1 MHAAMQASV
10 TNWGKLLI
18 ASGGALKPDKCFYH
32 LISFDLKADGTW
44 KYAKDE
50 HMSHEFKLSVPLPN
64 GDSAKI
70 AVRSIVSSTS
80 MAPPPTLVPSS
91 FIEELQEWWD
101 CSWIWDSLC
110 LQGDEGWLAEA
121 IADNSMMAITDG
133 LFIRELYPNINL
145 AAFVFVCAQRVEAS

>member
-1 MHAAMQASV
+1 
-10 TNWGKLLI
+10 
-18 ASGGALKPDKCFYH
+18 
-32 LISFDLKADGTW
+32 
-44 KYAKDE
+44 
-50 HMSHEFKLSVPLPN
+50 
-64 GDSAKI
+64 
-70 AVRSIVSSTS
+70 

-101 CSWIWDSLC
+101 SSWIWDSLC
-110 LQGDEGWLAEA
+110 SQGDEGWLAEA